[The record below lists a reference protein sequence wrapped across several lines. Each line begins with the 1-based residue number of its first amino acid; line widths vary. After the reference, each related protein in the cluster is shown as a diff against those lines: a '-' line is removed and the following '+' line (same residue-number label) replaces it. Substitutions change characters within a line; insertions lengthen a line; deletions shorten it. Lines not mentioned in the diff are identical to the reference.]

1 MNEQQN
7 SLIKNYPT
15 VPKQVRSQHKK
26 HALFE
31 SGQILFSEKGYDHT
45 TTKDIA
51 SHAGVSIGTF
61 YRYFEDKRQLLLAI
75 IDERIEQMMPPVVDW
90 TNHRDPEID
99 LADRLQQHYST
110 LISSGFYKLLPELIS
125 KDRELENIIR
135 AAKNRLQDH
144 MLNQLEQL
152 RDEGMTWEDIDLD
165 TVSWCIINLLE
176 HLTEKVEEGGTIH
189 YEEIAKLI
197 CRMVYP
203 PDILKKLKGSE
214 G

>member
-1 MNEQQN
+1 MNDKQN
-7 SLIKNYPT
+7 PLNKHYPT

-31 SGQILFSEKGYDHT
+31 SGQQLFAEKGYDHT

-75 IDERIEQMMPPVVDW
+75 INERIEQMMPPEVEW
-90 TNHRDPEID
+90 TNQTDPERD
-99 LADRLQQHYST
+99 LANRLQQHYST

-125 KDRELENIIR
+125 KDRELENMIQ

-152 RDEGMTWEDIDLD
+152 RNRGMTWEDIDLE

-203 PDILKKLKGSE
+203 PDILNKHRGE
-214 G
+214 

>member
-26 HALFE
+26 LALYE
-31 SGQILFSEKGYDHT
+31 SGQILFAEKGYEHT

-75 IDERIEQMMPPVVDW
+75 IEERIEQMMPPVVNW
-90 TNHRDPEID
+90 TAHLNPEED
-99 LADRLQQHYST
+99 LAIRLRAHYSH
-110 LISSGFYKLLPELIS
+110 LISSGFYKLFPELLV
-125 KDRELENIIR
+125 KDRELENMIQL
-135 AAKNRLQDH
+135 AKNKLQEH
-144 MLNQLEQL
+144 MLSQLEQL
-152 RDEGMTWEDIDLD
+152 RDEGMTWDDIDLE

-176 HLTEKVEEGGTIH
+176 HLTEKVEEGGTIR

-203 PDILKKLKGSE
+203 PHILQKLKGE
-214 G
+214 

>member
-1 MNEQQN
+1 VNEQQN
-7 SLIKNYPT
+7 SLIKSYPT

-26 HALFE
+26 LALFE
-31 SGQILFSEKGYDHT
+31 SGQILFAEKGYEYT

-75 IDERIEQMMPPVVDW
+75 IEERIEQMMPPVVNW
-90 TNHRDPEID
+90 TDHSN
-99 LADRLQQHYST
+99 
-110 LISSGFYKLLPELIS
+110 LISSGFYKLLPELLA
-125 KDRELENIIR
+125 KDRELENIIQS
-135 AAKNRLQDH
+135 AKNRLLDH
-144 MLNQLEQL
+144 MLGQLKQL
-152 RDEGMTWEDIDLD
+152 RNQGLTWDDIDLE

-203 PDILKKLKGSE
+203 PHILLKLKGE
-214 G
+214 